1 MPMKIA
7 PPKSP
12 LPALLSTLAALF
24 AACGSTPTTDR
35 PAAATGLGATAGST
49 AGSTVEPSQDE
60 RMDWWRSARFGMF
73 VHWGLYAIPAGAWQ
87 GKTDYGEWI
96 RDSAQIPLEV
106 YERFQSQWNP
116 TAFDADAW
124 ARMAKQAGMKY
135 VVITSKHHDGF
146 CLYDS
151 RFTDWDIG
159 KTPHGQ
165 DILQQLAAA
174 CERHGLR
181 FCTYH
186 SIMDWHHPDYLPR
199 RPWEAAA
206 RSTDGADFRSYES
219 YLHAQVT
226 EIVQRYRPA
235 VMWFDGEW
243 ENTWN
248 HDRGLRLWSL
258 CRALDP
264 RLIVNNRVDVHRG
277 GMGGF
282 SQSGEAV
289 GDFHTPEQEIPAT
302 GLPGQDWES
311 CMTMN
316 SHWGWNAADGSWKSS
331 RELVRN
337 LIDIASK
344 GGNYLLNIG
353 PRADGTFPPE
363 AVQRL
368 QEIGDWMQRNGEA
381 IHGTTAS
388 VFDALPW
395 GRCTVR
401 AGQRTT
407 KLYLH
412 VFDAPADGRL
422 ELPGLGNR
430 IVRAHVLGAPE
441 RDIVVPAAAGA
452 DWAPPVLQLPAGPL
466 DPIATVVV
474 VELDGAPVVYHEPRL
489 LADSDQFVHGIAV
502 QLDSGSA
509 GTVVRFTIDGS
520 DPDADAP
527 TTDLPV
533 QIEQSAT
540 LKAATFRGAQ
550 RVSKVVQRTFTKVHP
565 LPATKVNHTA
575 PGLRVEHFPGD
586 WQRVPNELE
595 QQQPASTSTASAVV
609 LPKDV
614 GENIALAFSGSI
626 EVPADDLYR
635 FALTSDDGSK
645 LFVAGQLVVDNDG
658 LHGAV
663 TKTGAIAL
671 GKGLHPI
678 RVLWF
683 NRTGG
688 AELGLSWAAPGQPFT
703 ALPAA
708 ACKH

>member
-7 PPKSP
+7 PPKPP

-24 AACGSTPTTDR
+24 AGCGSTPTTDR
-35 PAAATGLGATAGST
+35 PTPGLGAAGTT

-159 KTPHGQ
+159 RTPHGQ

-302 GLPGQDWES
+302 GL
-311 CMTMN
+311 
-316 SHWGWNAADGSWKSS
+316 
-331 RELVRN
+331 RR
-337 LIDIASK
+337 
-344 GGNYLLNIG
+344 
-353 PRADGTFPPE
+353 
-363 AVQRL
+363 
-368 QEIGDWMQRNGEA
+368 
-381 IHGTTAS
+381 
-388 VFDALPW
+388 
-395 GRCTVR
+395 
-401 AGQRTT
+401 
-407 KLYLH
+407 
-412 VFDAPADGRL
+412 
-422 ELPGLGNR
+422 PGLGVVHDDELALGLER
-430 IVRAHVLGAPE
+430 RRRQLEVEPRTGAQPDRHRQQGRQLPAQHRPARRRHVPAGSGAAAAGDRQLDAAERRGDPRHDRERVRRAAVGSLHGAGRAAHDEVVPARVRTTGRRPARAARARQPDRARPRARRPGA
-441 RDIVVPAAAGA
+441 RDRGGPAAAGA

-565 LPATKVNHTA
+565 LPATEGEPHGARAARRALPRRLATRAQRARATA
-575 PGLRVEHFPGD
+575 PGV
-586 WQRVPNELE
+586 
-595 QQQPASTSTASAVV
+595 
-609 LPKDV
+609 DV
-614 GENIALAFSGSI
+614 
-626 EVPADDLYR
+626 
-635 FALTSDDGSK
+635 DG
-645 LFVAGQLVVDNDG
+645 VRG
-658 LHGAV
+658 
-663 TKTGAIAL
+663 
-671 GKGLHPI
+671 
-678 RVLWF
+678 R
-683 NRTGG
+683 
-688 AELGLSWAAPGQPFT
+688 AA
-703 ALPAA
+703 
-708 ACKH
+708 